1 MTIDMLEAPPMTNE
15 ALRSLVDR
23 FVQDLTAAIQD
34 NVLDV
39 VRTALENAP
48 DGARGGR
55 GRGRATGRRPAATRG
70 KRDAQQLEALST
82 KLRSYIA
89 KNPGQRMEQIAKGL
103 GTTTKEL
110 VLPARKLLA
119 AKQISTK
126 GQRRATTYFAK
137 G

>member
-1 MTIDMLEAPPMTNE
+1 MTNE

-34 NVLDV
+34 NVMDV
-39 VRTALENAP
+39 VRAALENAP
-48 DGARGGR
+48 EGGARSRR
-55 GRGRATGRRPAATRG
+55 GRGRAAAGRPGKRG
-70 KRDAQQLEALST
+70 KRDAGQLEALST

-110 VLPARKLLA
+110 VLPARKLLG
-119 AKQISTK
+119 AKQIGTK
-126 GQRRATTYFAK
+126 GQRRATTYYPK